1 MESAQENNSC
11 RLCGARDQQII
22 RDNLVSKYRDSFSLK
37 KCKSCSYVSTHPVP
51 SNQLLRRYYDR
62 NYWQSGR
69 LKKSVALT
77 AFYKWRMAGIVSYIR
92 QNSKS
97 GNKILDWGC
106 GDGSFVKL
114 LRSHGYECYG
124 LDAYA
129 AEPDVPYIINAT
141 IEKPGFA
148 EDFFDIIT
156 CFHVLEHL
164 KKPKQSIANAFKI
177 LKTNGV
183 MIVEVPNFDSLG
195 SRIFRNRW
203 QPLQIPTHISHFTPE
218 TLHKL
223 SQSVGQDQIVK
234 TEFFS
239 HRISPS
245 ALVLSVF
252 PSLSPKRIREKYKGR
267 FPLTFGI
274 TYLILQL
281 LAYPFAIF
289 GSLIRHGE
297 IVRIYVRKSAR

>member
-1 MESAQENNSC
+1 MEAAQENNSC
-11 RLCGARDQQII
+11 CLCGASNQQII
-22 RDNLVSKYRDSFSLK
+22 LDNLVTKYRDSFSLK
-37 KCKSCSYVSTHPVP
+37 KCRNCSYVSTNPIP
-51 SNQLLRRYYDR
+51 SDQLLRRYYDH

-69 LKKSVALT
+69 LKKSAALKI
-77 AFYKWRMAGIVSYIR
+77 FYKWRMSGIVSYIR
-92 QNSKS
+92 QNTKS
-97 GNKILDWGC
+97 GSKILDWGC

-114 LRSHGYECYG
+114 LRAHGYECFG

-129 AEPDVPYIINAT
+129 AEPDASYIINAT
-141 IEKPGFA
+141 IDKPGFP
-148 EDFFDIIT
+148 ENFFDIIT

-164 KKPKQSIANAFKI
+164 KNPKRSIANAFKF
-177 LKTNGV
+177 LKAGGL

-203 QPLQIPTHISHFTPE
+203 QPLQIPTHMSHFTPE

-223 SQSVGQDQIVK
+223 SQSVGQELIVK

-252 PSLSPKRIREKYKGR
+252 PSLSPKRIRKRYEGR
-267 FPLTFGI
+267 FPLALGI
-274 TYLILQL
+274 TYFIMQV

-289 GSLIRHGE
+289 GSLIRRGE
-297 IVRIYVRKSAR
+297 IVRMYVRKTG

>member
-1 MESAQENNSC
+1 METDQEKNSC
-11 RLCGARDQQII
+11 RLCGARGQQTIL
-22 RDNLVSKYRDSFSLK
+22 DNLMTKYHDNFSLK
-37 KCKSCSYVSTHPVP
+37 KCPNCSYVSTYPIP
-51 SNQLLRRYYDR
+51 SDQLLQRYYDQ
-62 NYWQSGR
+62 NYWQSGK
-69 LKKSVALT
+69 LKNRVALNT
-77 AFYKWRMAGIVSYIR
+77 LYKLRMSAIVSYIR
-92 QNSKS
+92 QNSKPQS
-97 GNKILDWGC
+97 KILDWGC
-106 GDGSFVKL
+106 GDGSFVKH
-114 LRSHGYECYG
+114 LRTHGYECYG

-129 AEPDVPYIINAT
+129 AEPDFPYIINAT
-141 IEKPGFA
+141 IEEPGFP
-148 EDFFDIIT
+148 EEFFDIIT

-164 KKPKQSIANAFKI
+164 KNPKRSIANAFKL
-177 LKTNGV
+177 LKAKGV

-195 SRIFRNRW
+195 SRIFKNRW
-203 QPLQIPTHISHFTPE
+203 QPLQIPTHISHFTPV

-223 SQSVGQDQIVK
+223 SQDVGQDQIMK

-245 ALVLSVF
+245 AWVLSVF

-267 FPLTFGI
+267 FPLAIGV

-297 IVRIYVRKSAR
+297 IIRIYVRKSG

>member
-1 MESAQENNSC
+1 M
-11 RLCGARDQQII
+11 
-22 RDNLVSKYRDSFSLK
+22 
-37 KCKSCSYVSTHPVP
+37 STYPIP
-51 SNQLLRRYYDR
+51 SDQLLQRYYDQ

-69 LKKSVALT
+69 LKNSVALNT
-77 AFYKWRMAGIVSYIR
+77 LYKLRMSKIVSYIR
-92 QNSKS
+92 QNSKLDS
-97 GNKILDWGC
+97 KILDWGC
-106 GDGSFVKL
+106 GDGAFVKL
-114 LRSHGYECYG
+114 LRTIGYESYG

-129 AEPDVPYIINAT
+129 AEPDVPYIINAA
-141 IEKPGFA
+141 IDDSGFPD
-148 EDFFDIIT
+148 DFFDIIT

-164 KKPKQSIANAFKI
+164 KNPKISIENAFRL
-177 LKTNGV
+177 LKANGV

-218 TLHKL
+218 TLQML
-223 SQSVGQDQIVK
+223 SQGVGQDQIIK

-252 PSLSPKRIREKYKGR
+252 SSLSPKRIRKKYNGR
-267 FPLTFGI
+267 FPLSIGV
-274 TYLILQL
+274 TYLILQI
-281 LAYPFAIF
+281 LAYPIAIF

-297 IVRIYVRKSAR
+297 IVRMYVRKSG